1 MQNTFSQS
9 GNDSKWFLKKSFFK
23 IGKWHSRPPRDPPPF
38 MANAILNFHF
48 DYLTPSLSCTELAFS
63 HARITSF
70 KPQQRQWVCE
80 WKSDR
85 WGKVLME
92 HGFGENKGPLAI
104 FKEDLTILRA
114 PNSAQYCP
122 NLLLQWEIL
131 LWIYWMCVSQ
141 RPQLSQLLWNNS
153 AYHQIP
159 IWQDFS

>member
-1 MQNTFSQS
+1 MLTTLTNFITVNSL
-9 GNDSKWFLKKSFFK
+9 DSFFAASTVFPAVDGLDTLYK
-23 IGKWHSRPPRDPPPF
+23 LSTSESESSI
-38 MANAILNFHF
+38 
-48 DYLTPSLSCTELAFS
+48 SCTELAFS

-85 WGKVLME
+85 WGKVLMG

-104 FKEDLTILRA
+104 FKEDLAILRA

-122 NLLLQWEIL
+122 NLLLQRKGL

-153 AYHQIP
+153 AYHKIP
-159 IWQDFS
+159 IWQGFS